1 MNIKHKLTL
10 TFAAIACLPVVLVAC
25 LVVMSI
31 RSQATSDFI
40 DGSSRE
46 IRQVDAS
53 MQQFFSAIEQNVNG
67 LAADPLIATLSDLKN
82 YSSADAAKTPLPP
95 ASEQALGVFTRYA
108 QSHPAT
114 AYVSVALT
122 DGSYVS
128 WPDDPKLSNYDPR
141 VRPFYKAAM
150 ANPGGVTRTPAYYYA
165 QDNATL
171 ICTVRTLRDAQGNP
185 RGTVGIDVSLKQLTD
200 LVKGIKI
207 GESGYMM
214 LVEDSGNV
222 LVDPKS
228 PANNFKNLKDI
239 GGAYSTLDTTKSGA
253 TNVEIDGISY
263 MANVYPSPAL
273 GWRFIGLIQRSEV
286 MNKATTLTWQIAGIA
301 AVLAVLFALIGAAFA
316 RMIVRPISSVSRG
329 LESIAQGEG
338 DLTQNL
344 TIQGKDETA
353 TLAGWFN
360 QFLGSIR
367 QLVLRISSAST
378 DLQLASQ
385 SSTQVADKMNKVAG
399 RQREAVEMVS
409 TAFHEMVATSNEVA
423 RSCSQ
428 AADSADTGQRR
439 VQEGHGQIERATGN
453 VNQLSSSLEQSADA
467 MAVLEQDSKNINT
480 ILDTIRGIAEQT
492 NLLALNAAIEA
503 ARAGEQGRGFAVVA
517 DEVRALAKRTSDST
531 GEIDQLLGNLA
542 RKTQEVTR
550 QIEHSL
556 ELSQTSVSSINEARG
571 SFEQIRLSVDE
582 IRDQNLQIATA
593 AEEQHHV
600 AEDINRHI
608 AQINEDAQD
617 VERLAHSAS
626 GDSANLAQLSG
637 ELQGLI
643 SRFKA

>member
-1 MNIKHKLTL
+1 MNIKQKLTFA
-10 TFAAIACLPVVLVAC
+10 FAAIACLPVVLVAS
-25 LVVMSI
+25 VVVFNI
-31 RSQATSDFI
+31 RSQATADFI
-40 DGSSRE
+40 DASSRE
-46 IRQVDAS
+46 IRQVDGA
-53 MQQFFSAIEQNVNG
+53 MQLFFSSIEQSVNQLALEPLLANVSG
-67 LAADPLIATLSDLKN
+67 LKN
-82 YSSADAAKTPLPP
+82 YTSADAAQTPLT
-95 ASEQALGVFTRYA
+95 SVSQQVLEVFTRYA
-108 QSHPAT
+108 DSHPAT
-114 AYVSVALT
+114 AYVSVALN
-122 DGSYVS
+122 DGSYTA
-128 WPDDPKLSNYDPR
+128 WPDDTKLASYDPR

-150 ANPGGVTRTPAYYYA
+150 ASPNGITRTPAYYYA

-185 RGTVGIDVSLKQLTD
+185 RGVLGIDVSLKQLTD

-207 GESGYMM
+207 GQSGFMM

-222 LVDPKS
+222 LVDPKN
-228 PANNFKNLKDI
+228 PANNFKNLKEL
-239 GGAYSTLDTTKSGA
+239 GAQYAQLDTARAGIA
-253 TNVEIDGISY
+253 DVEIDGVRY
-263 MANVYPSPAL
+263 LANVHPSPTL
-273 GWRFIGLIQRSEV
+273 GWHFIGLIQYSEV
-286 MNKATTLTWQIAGIA
+286 MSKATSLTWQIAGIA
-301 AVLAVLFALIGAAFA
+301 ALLAVMFALIGAVFA
-316 RMIVRPISSVSRG
+316 RMIVRPIGSVSRG

-338 DLTQNL
+338 DLTQSL
-344 TIQGKDETA
+344 TVQGKDETA

-360 QFLGSIR
+360 QFVGSIR
-367 QLVLRISSAST
+367 QLVHRIASAST
-378 DLQLASQ
+378 DLQN
-385 SSTQVADKMNKVAG
+385 SSHAMTQVADRMNEVAG

-409 TAFHEMVATSNEVA
+409 TAFNEMVTTTNEVA

-467 MAVLEQDSKNINT
+467 MAVLEQDSMNINT

-517 DEVRALAKRTSDST
+517 DEVRALAKRTADST

-550 QIEHSL
+550 QIEVSL
-556 ELSQTSVSSINEARG
+556 ELSQTSVVSINEARG

-608 AQINEDAQD
+608 AQINEDAQS
-617 VERLAHSAS
+617 VERLAQSAS
-626 GDSANLAQLSG
+626 TDSVHLARLSG
-637 ELQGLI
+637 ELQGLV

>member
-1 MNIKHKLTL
+1 MNIKQKLTF
-10 TFAAIACLPVVLVAC
+10 TFAAIACLPVVLVATV
-25 LVVMSI
+25 VVMNI
-31 RSQATSDFI
+31 RSQASADFL

-53 MQQFFSAIEQNVNG
+53 MQQFFSAIEQNVNS
-67 LAADPLIATLSDLKN
+67 LALDPLVANVTGLKS
-82 YSSADAAKTPLPP
+82 YVAADAANTPLTPG
-95 ASEQALGVFTRYA
+95 SEQVLGVFTRYA
-108 QSHPAT
+108 SSHPAT
-114 AYVSVALT
+114 AYVSMALS
-122 DGSYVS
+122 DGTYNA
-128 WPDDPKLSNYDPR
+128 WPDDPKLASYDPR
-141 VRPFYKAAM
+141 VRPFYKAGISAP
-150 ANPGGVTRTPAYYYA
+150 NGITRTPAYFYA
-165 QDNATL
+165 KDNATL
-171 ICTVRTLRDAQGNP
+171 ICTVRTLRDAQGNA
-185 RGTVGIDVSLKQLTD
+185 RGVLGIDVSLKQLTD

-222 LVDPKS
+222 LVDPKA
-228 PANNFKNLKDI
+228 PGNNFKNLKEL
-239 GGAYSTLDTTKSGA
+239 GAQYAALETTKSGA
-253 TNVEIDGISY
+253 AEVELDGIRY
-263 MANVYPSPAL
+263 MANVYPSPVL
-273 GWRFIGLIQRSEV
+273 GWRFIGLIQQSEV
-286 MNKATTLTWQIAGIA
+286 MAKATALTWQIGGIA
-301 AVLAVLFALIGAAFA
+301 AILAVIFALIGAAFA
-316 RMIVRPISSVSRG
+316 RMIVRPIGSVSRG
-329 LESIAQGEG
+329 LESIAQGDG

-344 TIQGKDETA
+344 TVQGKDETA

-367 QLVLRISSAST
+367 VLVNRIATAST
-378 DLQLASQ
+378 DLQNASQ
-385 SSTQVADKMNKVAG
+385 ATTQVANQMNQVAV

-423 RSCSQ
+423 RSCSR

-439 VQEGHGQIERATGN
+439 VQEGHSQIERATGN
-453 VNQLSSSLEQSADA
+453 VNQLSTSLEKSAGA
-467 MAVLEQDSKNINT
+467 MAVLEQDSKNINK

-517 DEVRALAKRTSDST
+517 DEVRALAKRTADST

-542 RKTQEVTR
+542 RGTLEVTR

-556 ELSQTSVSSINEARG
+556 ELSQTSVTSISEARG

-608 AQINEDAQD
+608 AQINEDAQG

-626 GDSANLAQLSG
+626 SDSANLAQLSG
-637 ELQGLI
+637 ELQGLV